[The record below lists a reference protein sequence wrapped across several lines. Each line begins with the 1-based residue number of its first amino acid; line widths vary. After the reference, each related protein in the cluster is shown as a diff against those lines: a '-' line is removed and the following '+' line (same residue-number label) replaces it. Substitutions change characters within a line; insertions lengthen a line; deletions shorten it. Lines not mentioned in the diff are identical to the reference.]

1 MALVLKDRV
10 KETTT
15 TTGTG
20 TITLAGAVSGFQS
33 FSTIGNA
40 NTTYYAIIGD
50 TEWEIGIGTYTS
62 SGTTL
67 SRDTVLASSNSGS
80 LVSFSAG
87 TKTVFCDYPATKSV
101 STDSLATPPAI
112 GATTPAA
119 GTFTTLIG
127 GGGSA
132 NYGQLTGGATTKA
145 VEFKTIGSDTNV
157 ALALLSQGTGA
168 IDLAAGS
175 RGVNISNGG
184 TVTAITRT
192 ALGVNY
198 TSPPSVAISA
208 PTTVGGVQS
217 TATVELTLQTT
228 TGIVTAGGSGYAVGD
243 TFTVNGGTFSAQLR
257 LQVLTVSGGAVTSVS
272 SLNGGSYSVI
282 PSTPA
287 TTTNIIGTGTGCTI
301 TPIWGVNS
309 TFTITNAGSGYVEQ
323 PTVSFSGGG
332 GSGATAYATVGSG
345 TVIRGLGSSTIT
357 GTTLASI
364 IFQTP
369 NTLTPAFVIRDT
381 STSAD
386 TYLAV
391 TPNAS
396 YVNVFPQGNANA
408 ILKLG
413 SNGTGSV
420 YLNTQGSSETNQMRV
435 SHTASAVNYVQVTG
449 AATTGS
455 VALSSQGS
463 DTNVSLNLI
472 TKGTGVIRFYTAAAS
487 SEQFR
492 VTHTAGTIVNYA
504 TVTGNIAGS
513 SPTFSVAGSDTD
525 IDLTLTPKG
534 AGAVRFGT
542 YTASV
547 LTPTGYITI
556 KDSGGTTRRLLV
568 G

>member
-1 MALVLKDRV
+1 VAVVEYAHPTQGKLFVKIQNGYELEELHNVSALSP
-10 KETTT
+10 TN
-15 TTGTG
+15 GQ
-20 TITLAGAVSGFQS
+20 TIVYNT
-33 FSTIGNA
+33 STSL
-40 NTTYYAIIGD
+40 
-50 TEWEIGIGTYTS
+50 WEKSNSPVI
-62 SGTTL
+62 SGTTINSTTIGATTASTGAFTTL
-67 SRDTVLASSNSGS
+67 SASSTVSGTGFSTYLAS
-80 LVSFSAG
+80 
-87 TKTVFCDYPATKSV
+87 
-101 STDSLATPPAI
+101 PPAI
-112 GATTPAA
+112 GGTTPAA

-157 ALALLSQGTGA
+157 GLAIRSQGTGA

-175 RGVNISNGG
+175 SGVNISNGG

-345 TVIRGLGSSTIT
+345 AVIKWLG
-357 GTTLASI
+357 GTNNIQNASGNI
-364 IFQTP
+364 LQFQDGG
-369 NTLTPAFVIRDT
+369 NA
-381 STSAD
+381 
-386 TYLAV
+386 
-391 TPNAS
+391 TPNAL
-396 YVNVFPQGNANA
+396 VIKNGGAPQLFPSV
-408 ILKLG
+408 
-413 SNGTGSV
+413 SNTDLYLSSAGTGNLRFYTNSV
-420 YLNTQGSSETNQMRV
+420 AQTQMVV

-449 AATTGS
+449 GATGNPATVTAS
-455 VALSSQGS
+455 AQGS
-463 DTNVSLNLI
+463 DSNVNM
-472 TKGTGVIRFYTAAAS
+472 R
-487 SEQFR
+487 
-492 VTHTAGTIVNYA
+492 
-504 TVTGNIAGS
+504 
-513 SPTFSVAGSDTD
+513 
-525 IDLTLTPKG
+525 LTPKG
-534 AGAVRFGT
+534 TGTLLTATSATILDGTAIPAGGTAGAGYKLSSTSNFGIFFGSGAPT
-542 YTASV
+542 LSAAQGSLYLRSDGSSTSTRLYVNTNGSTTWTNVTTAA
-547 LTPTGYITI
+547 
-556 KDSGGTTRRLLV
+556 
-568 G
+568 